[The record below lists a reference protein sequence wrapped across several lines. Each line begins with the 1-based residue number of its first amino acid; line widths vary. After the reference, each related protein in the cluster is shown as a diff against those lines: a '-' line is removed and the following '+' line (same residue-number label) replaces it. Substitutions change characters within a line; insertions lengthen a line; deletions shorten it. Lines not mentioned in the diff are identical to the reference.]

1 MTTPFH
7 RKMRC
12 FMQDFA
18 ARDARSAHAHLRG
31 KSPRAKAFVLFDG
44 LSCLVRRRNHA
55 PGDYRRLSRWLFVHR
70 QRLTSWAQSLLSV
83 GTAVA
88 GIVAGIALYLATQG

>member
-7 RKMRC
+7 RKNRC

-31 KSPRAKAFVLFDG
+31 QSWRARAYVAFEAMSRLFG
-44 LSCLVRRRNHA
+44 RRKHA
-55 PGDYRRLSRWLFVHR
+55 ADDYRQLSRWLYRRHEPLAR
-70 QRLTSWAQSLLSV
+70 CAALIGTV
-83 GTAVA
+83 GTALA
-88 GIVAGIALYLATQG
+88 GMAAGMALYLAIQP

>member
-7 RKMRC
+7 RKSRC

-18 ARDARSAHAHLRG
+18 ARDPRSAHAHLRG
-31 KSPRAKAFVLFDG
+31 KSARAMAYVLFDG
-44 LSCLVRRRNHA
+44 VSRLVGRARHA

-70 QRLTSWAQSLLSV
+70 QPLQRGAQAIFSV
-83 GTAVA
+83 GTAVS
-88 GIVAGIALYLATQG
+88 GIAAGIALYLATLS